1 MAILDKLTSGGSNFT
16 RLNGAT
22 PSIPNF
28 KDSKVHDEYSING
41 KPNIPNKPSPSG
53 LDLNGEVP
61 LNNYRNNAPEGR
73 TF

>member
-16 RLNGAT
+16 RLNGTT